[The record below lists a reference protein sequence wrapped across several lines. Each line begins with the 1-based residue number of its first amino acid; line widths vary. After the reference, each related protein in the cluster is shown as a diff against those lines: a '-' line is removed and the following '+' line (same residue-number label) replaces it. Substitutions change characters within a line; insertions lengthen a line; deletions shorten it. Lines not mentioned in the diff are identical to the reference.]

1 MPDTSRVEVLALSAH
16 DLRVRL
22 PDIAGLAVL
31 VRRER
36 LVSQLAN
43 PNLAAEDVILL
54 VGTSRGVAVATLGII
69 PARID
74 GVVPAR
80 FGWLHNWV
88 SLPSHQGIGGI
99 LLLKAYRAYDGR
111 LAVSGCTPMAERVY
125 LASRKLILFQ
135 EKSGLSAYRRI
146 SASMLPPRWKERWPV
161 AQAARGATWM
171 HNFVMER
178 REQRWKAKAAKLLDG
193 LSVRFSASFGP
204 ETAGCISDSPRTGL
218 FSRTIEELNWVARFD
233 PGEDAAVEIVSL
245 ADGLR
250 VLGAALLSRQG
261 PRLRIPYFFCT
272 ERHLAHMACAIGLQ
286 TLKMPVTEILS
297 YSAEF
302 WRGWDAAAMP
312 GILRKGRRFA
322 YLVSPSLAAQ
332 LPKCVSV
339 QDGDGDG
346 FI

>member
-1 MPDTSRVEVLALSAH
+1 M
-16 DLRVRL
+16 RL
-22 PDIAGLAVL
+22 PNIAGLATL

-69 PARID
+69 PARMD
-74 GVVPAR
+74 GVVPAK

-88 SLPSHQGIGGI
+88 SLPSHHGIGGI

-111 LAVSGCTPMAERVY
+111 LAVSGCTRMAERVY
-125 LASRKLILFQ
+125 LASRKLVLLQ

-146 SASMLPPRWKERWPV
+146 SASTLPLRWKERWPV
-161 AQAARGATWM
+161 AQAARGAMWVY
-171 HNFVMER
+171 NYVMER
-178 REQRWKAKAAKLLDG
+178 RERIWRAKAEKILGG
-193 LSVRFSASFGP
+193 LSVRFSANFGP
-204 ETAGCISDSPRTGL
+204 EIAGCVSDSPRPGL
-218 FSRTIEELNWVARFD
+218 FSRTIEELDWVARFD
-233 PGEDAAVEIVSL
+233 LGEDAAVEILSL
-245 ADGLR
+245 VDGPR
-250 VLGAALLSRQG
+250 VIGTALLSRQG
-261 PRLRIPYFFCT
+261 PRLRIPYFFCAD
-272 ERHLAHMACAIGLQ
+272 RYLAPMACAIGLQ

-302 WRGWDAAAMP
+302 WRGWDAAAIPRM
-312 GILRKGRRFA
+312 LRKGRRFA
-322 YLVSPSLAAQ
+322 YLVSPSLVAQ
-332 LPKCVSV
+332 LPKSISV